1 MKRIVTGTLFGT
13 LVIGLVAAAADAP
26 APKSGTTATAPA
38 PAATAASINLAL
50 LPEDPGRALV
60 IRTCVVCH
68 PVELVVNKKR
78 TIETWDRLIS
88 KMVDYGA
95 KADDDQ
101 QVAILTYFAKYFEGT
116 DTSIGAPALG
126 AAEPP
131 R

>member
-1 MKRIVTGTLFGT
+1 MNRFIVGALCGTLA
-13 LVIGLVAAAADAP
+13 VGLAASAADAP
-26 APKSGTTATAPA
+26 APKPVATAPD
-38 PAATAASINLAL
+38 AASINMAL

-68 PVELVVNKKR
+68 PVELVVSKKR

-101 QVAILTYFAKYFEGT
+101 QVAILTYFAKFFEGT
-116 DTSIGAPALG
+116 DTSIGAPAPG
-126 AAEPP
+126 NAESP

>member
-1 MKRIVTGTLFGT
+1 MNRFIVGALCGTLS
-13 LVIGLVAAAADAP
+13 VGLAASAADAP
-26 APKSGTTATAPA
+26 APKPVATAPD
-38 PAATAASINLAL
+38 AASINMAL

-68 PVELVVNKKR
+68 PVELVVSKKR

-101 QVAILTYFAKYFEGT
+101 QVAILTYFAKFFEGT
-116 DTSIGAPALG
+116 DTSIGAPAPG
-126 AAEPP
+126 NAESP